1 MQHDVVLHKL
11 LLDDRLS
18 KEIQS
23 NKINSNIINVVYSS
37 IFPID
42 ELQSLL
48 FDGIQVKWNI
58 LNEIVKSQK
67 FDSNVTINEFKDDY
81 YINLDELINK
91 KLVLNENKPILIH
104 CQDEVIESQ
113 LNEYLKN
120 IFLQHYVDEIDCS
133 TINYTKFR
141 NVANDSSMFY
151 KALIDSKGKKF
162 IVVYKNL
169 NSDDDKNQLIYD
181 LMNPNEDY
189 YFEDLGVTIN
199 KNKMISVIITSNINA
214 IPQSIIEMTN
224 VISIKKLDNSEKYS
238 AVKKV
243 FDKKKEQY
251 QCQAKFDNDIY
262 DYLLA
267 VPRGTLSVT
276 MHKILNVVSNF
287 DSSKQITAS
296 DIEKIFDNKTRQI
309 GFI

>member
-1 MQHDVVLHKL
+1 MF
-11 LLDDRLS
+11 
-18 KEIQS
+18 
-23 NKINSNIINVVYSS
+23 SS
-37 IFPID
+37 
-42 ELQSLL
+42 
-48 FDGIQVKWNI
+48 
-58 LNEIVKSQK
+58 
-67 FDSNVTINEFKDDY
+67 DY
-81 YINLDELINK
+81 K
-91 KLVLNENKPILIH
+91 
-104 CQDEVIESQ
+104 
-113 LNEYLKN
+113 
-120 IFLQHYVDEIDCS
+120 
-133 TINYTKFR
+133 
-141 NVANDSSMFY
+141 
-151 KALIDSKGKKF
+151 
-162 IVVYKNL
+162 
-169 NSDDDKNQLIYD
+169 
-181 LMNPNEDY
+181 
-189 YFEDLGVTIN
+189 
-199 KNKMISVIITSNINA
+199 
-214 IPQSIIEMTN
+214 N